1 MFNFYSFRRA
11 KRNKLA
17 DNKTKP
23 TDVSVEDYIDAVPHE
38 GKVADGKILLK
49 LFEDITGHPPV
60 MWGDR
65 MVGFGTYHYEH
76 RSCEGDWLMTGFAV
90 NKTKL
95 IVYLMEGFKGHVKN
109 LEKLGKH
116 KHSSSCLYINKLA
129 DIDLKVLEK
138 MVKQSIKYFRD
149 KYGCD

>member
-1 MFNFYSFRRA
+1 M
-11 KRNKLA
+11 A

-23 TDVSVEDYIDAVPHE
+23 TDASVDDYINAVSHE
-38 GKVADGKILLK
+38 GKKEDGRVLLD
-49 LFEDITGHPPV
+49 LFHDVTGHQPV

-65 MVGFGTYHYEH
+65 MVGYGTYHYKH

-90 NKTKL
+90 GKARLT
-95 IVYLMEGFKGHVKN
+95 VYLMEGFKGHSKN

-129 DIDLKVLEK
+129 DVDLKILKK
-138 MVKQSIKYFRD
+138 MIAQSIKYFRD
-149 KYGCD
+149 KYGCE